1 MIDQTAKE
9 VKRQLIRVKAL
20 EGLSEGAIA
29 HRTRLIDEVRRL
41 DDELRA
47 IAGEL
52 SAIVSEEHEE
62 SE

>member
-1 MIDQTAKE
+1 MIDQTAKQIKE
-9 VKRQLIRVKAL
+9 QLIRVKAL
-20 EGLSEGAIA
+20 EGLSDEAIA

-52 SAIVSEEHEE
+52 TAITAENHEE

>member
-1 MIDQTAKE
+1 MIDHTAKQIKE
-9 VKRQLIRVKAL
+9 QLIRVKAL

-29 HRTRLIDEVRRL
+29 RRTRLIDEVHRL

-52 SAIVSEEHEE
+52 TAITAENHEE